1 MKHRESG
8 RNVHKEEKVEEDK
21 EKALGR
27 KESLGN
33 VRIVGG
39 VGNRLCKV
47 GGDVESSERERSA
60 ENAVN
65 EG

>member
-1 MKHRESG
+1 MFFTTSG
-8 RNVHKEEKVEEDK
+8 VQAGETEENFCHE
-21 EKALGR
+21 ALGR

-39 VGNRLCKV
+39 VGSRLCKV